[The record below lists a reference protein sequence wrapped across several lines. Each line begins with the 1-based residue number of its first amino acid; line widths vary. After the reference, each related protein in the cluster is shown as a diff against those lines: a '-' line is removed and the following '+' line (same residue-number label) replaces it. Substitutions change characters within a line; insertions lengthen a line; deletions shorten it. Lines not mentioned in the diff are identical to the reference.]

1 MVSKENIKVKILLDV
16 IVVDGGIGGLAAATL
31 IELVPDEEVLEWQ
44 LSDHASVLPYVAQG
58 AAQAAEDGSVPGAC
72 LSMIDS
78 QRPTKPRQVLHL
90 HDGEQQRKRDEIRM
104 NIDSGYDNPDRW
116 SDRFCNSGAGRV

>member
-16 IVVDGGIGGLAAATL
+16 IVVDGGIGGLAAATACARA
-31 IELVPDEEVLEWQ
+31 IPDEEVLEWQ

-58 AAQAAEDGSVPGAC
+58 AAQAAEDGSVPERAETVQM
-72 LSMIDS
+72 SA
-78 QRPTKPRQVLHL
+78 TKPRQVLHL